1 MASKPSELALVMPV
15 YNEEGA
21 IEKVIR
27 DWIQAL
33 DALGIGFEIH
43 AYDDGS
49 RDRTGQILEALGARD
64 PRVRLHRKANS
75 GHGPT
80 ILQGYR
86 ENCDKPWIFQIDSDD
101 EMKPEHFGRLW
112 AERCD
117 HDILVGERDRIG
129 QPVPRRIVSAVSRA
143 TVHLLFGSAIHDVN
157 APYRLMR
164 SAFFERVFRAIPED
178 SFAPNLLV
186 SGAASIL
193 GARIFTLPVP
203 QTQRTTGEVSI
214 RKWRLFK
221 AAARAFRQTLTA
233 VFRIR
238 RLRAELGVHAHR
250 TSSTSVD
257 RPSVSSWTGT
267 LAALLVASLV
277 MNLLTV
283 RDRDALVE
291 AHRSES
297 VVPRDGSS
305 SRPERSNELEGQL
318 AALGYGAHATVD
330 AGDGNV
336 GVDLYDRSRTA
347 DGLNV
352 SFAEWGCKSID
363 FLGNDGKV
371 VRRIDVSALEKIECY
386 EVKAVGDGFV
396 FLARPNLYRLDFD
409 GKVVWQLTEGFYF
422 HHDFDATSDMI
433 VALDTLNVEDSTEG
447 GKRRYDHRIVVLRPD
462 GRVVKIIPLHP
473 LFSDALRAYA
483 ASRNVS
489 PYDGKAVGVLGMDEP
504 GDFYHV
510 NGIQI
515 LERDSAIGKRGN
527 VLVSLRT
534 IDTIA
539 TIDLESEKV
548 VWSWGPGVLDHQ
560 HHPQLLENGHVLVFD
575 NGWHRGHSRVI
586 ELDPVSNTIVWKYE
600 PGSAEDFF
608 TRRRGGAYRLENG
621 NTLITES
628 DRGRAFEVTKEGR
641 VVWQYWMP
649 LSESDND
656 ASMRQTIFRLQR
668 LSGSEFARLRESWG
682 IPERG

>member
-1 MASKPSELALVMPV
+1 MASRPSELALVMPV

-21 IEKVIR
+21 IEKVVG
-27 DWIQAL
+27 DWIRAL
-33 DALGIGFEIH
+33 DALGVDFEIH

-49 RDRTGQILEALGARD
+49 RDRTGEILEALGARD
-64 PRVRLHRKANS
+64 PRVRSHRKANS

-80 ILQGYR
+80 ILLGYR

-101 EMKPEHFGRLW
+101 EMKPEHFGPLW
-112 AERCD
+112 AARGD

-129 QPVPRRIVSAVSRA
+129 QPVPRKIVSAISRA

-164 SAFFERVFRAIPED
+164 SAFFEPVFRAIPED

-186 SGAASIL
+186 SGAASML
-193 GARIFTLPVP
+193 GARIFTLSVP

-214 RKWRLFK
+214 RKWKLFK
-221 AAARAFRQTLTA
+221 AAARAFRQTLTG
-233 VFRIR
+233 VSRIR
-238 RLRAELGVHAHR
+238 GLRKERAAQADR
-250 TSSTSVD
+250 TSASPAGRSSTA
-257 RPSVSSWTGT
+257 WTGA
-267 LAALLVASLV
+267 LAALLVGSLV
-277 MNLLTV
+277 MNLVTV
-283 RDRDALVE
+283 RDRDALV
-291 AHRSES
+291 AAQRSE
-297 VVPRDGSS
+297 PIAPLDGAG
-305 SRPERSNELEGQL
+305 SRPERSNELAGQL
-318 AALGYGAHATVD
+318 AALGYGDYATVD
-330 AGDGNV
+330 AGDGAL
-336 GVDLYDRSRTA
+336 GVDLHDRSRTA

-363 FLGNDGKV
+363 FLGNDGKL

-386 EVKAVGDGFV
+386 ELKAVDDGFV

-409 GKVVWQLTEGFYF
+409 GQLVWQLTEGFYF
-422 HHDFDATSDMI
+422 HHDFDATSDLI
-433 VALDTLNVEDSTEG
+433 VALDAINVAEPTEG

-462 GRVVKIIPLHP
+462 GRVVKIVPLHR
-473 LFSDALRAYA
+473 LFSGALQKYA
-483 ASRNVS
+483 ASRGVS
-489 PYDGKAVGVLGMDEP
+489 PYDEKAVAALGMDEP

-539 TIDLESEKV
+539 TIDLESERI

-586 ELDPVSNTIVWKYE
+586 ELDPVSNEIVWKYE
-600 PGSAEDFF
+600 PGSPDAFY
-608 TRRRGGAYRLENG
+608 TRRRGGAYRLGNG

-628 DRGRAFEVTKEGR
+628 DRGRAFEVTPDGR
-641 VVWQYWMP
+641 TVWQYWMP
-649 LSESDND
+649 LSESNND
-656 ASMRQTIFRLQR
+656 ASMRQTLFRLQR
-668 LSGSEFARLRESWG
+668 LSGSDLARIRESWG
-682 IPERG
+682 ITEQG